1 MDTRDHVVPEKQT
14 TPIITL
20 ETTLTTD
27 QSQSQQQQR
36 QQQQQQQQQLKL
48 TGVRNDSSSSSTA
61 TQEPN
66 IPIASKGTRS
76 SQKKKDPFD
85 YMRKDDAYLA
95 KSGLNFV
102 MDVIDF
108 SDDHSTISSEELRK
122 QNIRLRGKTIR

>member
-36 QQQQQQQQQLKL
+36 QQQQQQQQPKL
-48 TGVRNDSSSSSTA
+48 TGVRNDSSSSSSTA